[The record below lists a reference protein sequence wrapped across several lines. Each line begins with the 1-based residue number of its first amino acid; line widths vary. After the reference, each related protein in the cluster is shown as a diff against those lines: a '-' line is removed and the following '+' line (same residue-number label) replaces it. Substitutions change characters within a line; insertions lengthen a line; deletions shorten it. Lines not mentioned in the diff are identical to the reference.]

1 MLGESFDR
9 AVRLV
14 RESFAGKYRKGTEI
28 PYVAHLLEVAAL
40 TLSAG
45 GDERQ
50 AIAALLHDALEDVP
64 DRITPE
70 LIEHRFGEDVLAIV
84 EACTDGTPGQAR
96 DPESWLA
103 RKKAY
108 VAHLRGADTRVLVV
122 SLADKLANARA
133 IVADARALGPPF
145 WKRFNAGPEEQRWYY
160 ESLRSVFTERLD
172 GHAGA
177 EVLVED
183 FASTVRRLSVLA
195 AEAEVAP

>member
-14 RESFAGKYRKGTEI
+14 RESFADERRKGTEI

-45 GDERQ
+45 GDENQ

-64 DRITPE
+64 DRITPK
-70 LIEHRFGEDVLAIV
+70 LIEQRFGEDVLAIV
-84 EACTDGTPGQAR
+84 EACTDGVPGQSR
-96 DPESWLA
+96 DPASWPA

-108 VAHLRGADTRVLVV
+108 VAHLREADTRALVV

-145 WKRFNAGPEEQRWYY
+145 WKRFNAGPEKQRCYY
-160 ESLRSVFTERLD
+160 ESLRGVFSERLSGD
-172 GHAGA
+172 AGA
-177 EVLVED
+177 QVLVQD
-183 FASTVRRLSVLA
+183 FAATVELLSVLA
-195 AEAEVAP
+195 AEAEVAA